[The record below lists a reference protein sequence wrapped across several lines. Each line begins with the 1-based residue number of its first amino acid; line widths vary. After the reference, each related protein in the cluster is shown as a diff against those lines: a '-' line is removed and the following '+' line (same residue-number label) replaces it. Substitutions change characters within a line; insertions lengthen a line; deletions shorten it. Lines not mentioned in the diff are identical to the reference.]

1 MTSPAFGKIPA
12 TLVATVLAAASV
24 PAGAVIIDFTGGTA
38 TMFDGSTATTDR
50 SAVYQ
55 GVDYYEED
63 GFRFDF
69 IGPHEDA
76 FEAIAGNYYGL
87 GNDVVHGHW
96 ATGDFGG
103 LTEIR
108 VTRIDGATFDLN
120 YFVLTSNTDTGGSIA
135 SGNERAFVHAS
146 LDGTT
151 ISSSLLLPPDDWGF
165 AGPNSQIFLDDTFD
179 DILYFSFTVENAV
192 DCFGMDRFFIDE
204 PPPVSAPEPG
214 TLALLSLGLVSLV
227 AARRRRS

>member
-1 MTSPAFGKIPA
+1 MTLPDFRKLMTTIGA
-12 TLVATVLAAASV
+12 TAIAAASA
-24 PAGAVIIDFTGGTA
+24 PASATVIDFTGGTV
-38 TMFDGSTATTDR
+38 TFFDGTTAVTDG
-50 SAVYQ
+50 SASYQ
-55 GVDYYEED
+55 AVDYYEED

-69 IGPHEDA
+69 IGPHVEP
-76 FEAIAGNYYGL
+76 FEGIAGNYYGL

-96 ATGDFGG
+96 ATGDYGG

-108 VTRIDGATFDLN
+108 VSRTDGASFDLN
-120 YFVLTSNTDTGGSIA
+120 YFVLTSNTDTGGSTA

-146 LDGTT
+146 LDGST

-165 AGPNSQIFLDDTFD
+165 AGPNAQIFLDDGFD

-214 TLALLSLGLVSLV
+214 SLALLGFGLLGLFAV
-227 AARRRRS
+227 RRRRS